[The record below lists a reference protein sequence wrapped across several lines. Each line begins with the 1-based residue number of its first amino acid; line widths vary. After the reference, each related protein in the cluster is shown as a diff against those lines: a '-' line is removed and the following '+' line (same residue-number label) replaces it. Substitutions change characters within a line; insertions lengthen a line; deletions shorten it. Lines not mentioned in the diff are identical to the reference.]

1 MNSDSRAVKG
11 LNIAIIVLAALSLV
25 DSIFVAFSVGVVGI
39 AFSDPSV
46 QSSLYDEL
54 YYDYYYG
61 DLYDSGLTPDDMIAL
76 LIGLG
81 SVGVVFS
88 FLTLGTS
95 IFTLITGI
103 FGVRN
108 ADNADKLG
116 STFIMTIISIV
127 LNVLCFSLIV
137 LILLIISAVFIN
149 KVRKSAVSIPFAAN
163 AAAPGAY
170 QQQIYT
176 QPVQSTPE
184 VQQPVPTQAPAS
196 VPVPVQAQAPA
207 PAPVP
212 TSTQAPASDP
222 APTQAPVPTS
232 VPVADKEQDSQGA
245 PQTPVPPAPPAPPVQ

>member
-25 DSIFVAFSVGVVGI
+25 GSIFVAFSVGVVGI

-81 SVGVVFS
+81 SVGVAFS

-108 ADNADKLG
+108 AGNADKLG

-127 LNVLCFSLIV
+127 LNVLCFSLIMLV
-137 LILLIISAVFIN
+137 LLIISAVFIN

-163 AAAPGAY
+163 AAAPGTY
-170 QQQIYT
+170 QQQVYT

-184 VQQPVPTQAPAS
+184 AQQS
-196 VPVPVQAQAPA
+196 A

-212 TSTQAPASDP
+212 VPAPAQAPAP
-222 APTQAPVPTS
+222 APTQAPVPSSTPTVS
-232 VPVADKEQDSQGA
+232 KEQGSQDT
-245 PQTPVPPAPPAPPVQ
+245 PQTPAPPAPPVQ

>member
-25 DSIFVAFSVGVVGI
+25 GSIFVAFSVGVVGI

-81 SVGVVFS
+81 SVGVAFS
-88 FLTLGTS
+88 LLTLGTS

-108 ADNADKLG
+108 AGNADKLG
-116 STFIMTIISIV
+116 STFIMTIISSV
-127 LNVLCFSLIV
+127 LNVLCFSLIM

-176 QPVQSTPE
+176 QPVQSTPN
-184 VQQPVPTQAPAS
+184 VQQSAPVSTQAPTP
-196 VPVPVQAQAPA
+196 VPVPAPAQAPA

-212 TSTQAPASDP
+212 AS
-222 APTQAPVPTS
+222 APTQAPVSSSTPTVS
-232 VPVADKEQDSQGA
+232 KEQGSQDT
-245 PQTPVPPAPPAPPVQ
+245 PQTPAPPAPPVQ

>member
-25 DSIFVAFSVGVVGI
+25 GSIFVAFSVGVVGI

-81 SVGVVFS
+81 SVGVAFS
-88 FLTLGTS
+88 LLTLGTS

-108 ADNADKLG
+108 AGNADKLG

-127 LNVLCFSLIV
+127 LNVLCFSLIM

-176 QPVQSTPE
+176 QPVQSTPN
-184 VQQPVPTQAPAS
+184 VQQSAPVSTQAPTQAPTPVPVPAPAQAPASAPVPASAPTQAPAPS
-196 VPVPVQAQAPA
+196 ST
-207 PAPVP
+207 P
-212 TSTQAPASDP
+212 TVS
-222 APTQAPVPTS
+222 
-232 VPVADKEQDSQGA
+232 KEQGSQDT
-245 PQTPVPPAPPAPPVQ
+245 PQTPAPPAPPVQ

>member
-1 MNSDSRAVKG
+1 MNSDSRTVKG

-25 DSIFVAFSVGVVGI
+25 GSIFVAFSVGVVGI

-81 SVGVVFS
+81 SVGVAFS

-108 ADNADKLG
+108 AGNADKLG

-127 LNVLCFSLIV
+127 LNVLCFSLIMLV
-137 LILLIISAVFIN
+137 LLIISAVFIN

-163 AAAPGAY
+163 AAAPGTY
-170 QQQIYT
+170 QQQVYT

-184 VQQPVPTQAPAS
+184 VQQSAPAP
-196 VPVPVQAQAPA
+196 VPVPAPAQAPA
-207 PAPVP
+207 PAP
-212 TSTQAPASDP
+212 APAPVPAS
-222 APTQAPVPTS
+222 APTQAPVPSSTPIVS
-232 VPVADKEQDSQGA
+232 KEQGSQDT
-245 PQTPVPPAPPAPPVQ
+245 PQTPAPPAPPVQ

>member
-25 DSIFVAFSVGVVGI
+25 GSIFVAFSVGVVGI

-81 SVGVVFS
+81 SVRVVFS
-88 FLTLGTS
+88 LLTLGTS

-108 ADNADKLG
+108 AGNADKLG

-127 LNVLCFSLIV
+127 LNVLCFSLIM
-137 LILLIISAVFIN
+137 LILLIISAVFID

-176 QPVQSTPE
+176 QPVQSTPN
-184 VQQPVPTQAPAS
+184 VQQSAPVSTQAPT
-196 VPVPVQAQAPA
+196 PVPAPAPAQAPA

-212 TSTQAPASDP
+212 AST
-222 APTQAPVPTS
+222 PTVS
-232 VPVADKEQDSQGA
+232 KEQGSQDT
-245 PQTPVPPAPPAPPVQ
+245 PQTPAPPAPPVQ

>member
-25 DSIFVAFSVGVVGI
+25 GSIFVAFSVGVVGI

-81 SVGVVFS
+81 SVGVAFS
-88 FLTLGTS
+88 LLTLGTS

-108 ADNADKLG
+108 AGNADKLG

-127 LNVLCFSLIV
+127 LNVLCFSLIM

-176 QPVQSTPE
+176 QPVQSTPN
-184 VQQPVPTQAPAS
+184 VQQS
-196 VPVPVQAQAPA
+196 
-207 PAPVP
+207 APV
-212 TSTQAPASDP
+212 STQAPTPVPVPAPAS
-222 APTQAPVPTS
+222 APTQAPVSSSTPTVS
-232 VPVADKEQDSQGA
+232 KEQGSQDT
-245 PQTPVPPAPPAPPVQ
+245 PQTPAPPAPPVQ

>member
-25 DSIFVAFSVGVVGI
+25 GSIFVAFLVGVVGI

-54 YYDYYYG
+54 YFDYYYG

-81 SVGVVFS
+81 SVGVAFS

-108 ADNADKLG
+108 AGNADKLG

-127 LNVLCFSLIV
+127 LNVLCFSLIMLV
-137 LILLIISAVFIN
+137 LLIISAVFIN

-163 AAAPGAY
+163 AAAPGTY
-170 QQQIYT
+170 QQQVYT

-184 VQQPVPTQAPAS
+184 VQQS
-196 VPVPVQAQAPA
+196 A

-212 TSTQAPASDP
+212 VP
-222 APTQAPVPTS
+222 APTQAPAPTPAPVPASTPTPAP
-232 VPVADKEQDSQGA
+232 VPSSTPTVSKEQGSQDT
-245 PQTPVPPAPPAPPVQ
+245 PQTPTPPAPPVQ

>member
-25 DSIFVAFSVGVVGI
+25 GSIFVAFLVGVVGI

-81 SVGVVFS
+81 SVGVAFS

-108 ADNADKLG
+108 AGNADKLG

-127 LNVLCFSLIV
+127 LNVLCFSLIMLV
-137 LILLIISAVFIN
+137 LLIISAVFIN

-176 QPVQSTPE
+176 QPVQPTPN
-184 VQQPVPTQAPAS
+184 VQQS
-196 VPVPVQAQAPA
+196 
-207 PAPVP
+207 APV
-212 TSTQAPASDP
+212 STQAPTPVPAS
-222 APTQAPVPTS
+222 APVPASTPTVS
-232 VPVADKEQDSQGA
+232 KEQDSQGT
-245 PQTPVPPAPPAPPVQ
+245 PQTPVPPTPPAPPVQ

>member
-25 DSIFVAFSVGVVGI
+25 GSIFVAFSVGVVGI

-81 SVGVVFS
+81 SVGVAFS

-108 ADNADKLG
+108 AGNADKLG

-127 LNVLCFSLIV
+127 LNVLCFSLIMLV
-137 LILLIISAVFIN
+137 LLIISAVFIN

-163 AAAPGAY
+163 AAAPGTY
-170 QQQIYT
+170 QQQVYT

-184 VQQPVPTQAPAS
+184 VQQS
-196 VPVPVQAQAPA
+196 A

-212 TSTQAPASDP
+212 VP
-222 APTQAPVPTS
+222 APTQAPVPFSTPTVS
-232 VPVADKEQDSQGA
+232 KEQGSQDT
-245 PQTPVPPAPPAPPVQ
+245 PQTPAPPAPPVQ

>member
-25 DSIFVAFSVGVVGI
+25 GSIFVAFSVGVVGI

-88 FLTLGTS
+88 LLTLGTS

-108 ADNADKLG
+108 AGNAD
-116 STFIMTIISIV
+116 
-127 LNVLCFSLIV
+127 SLAV
-137 LILLIISAVFIN
+137 RLL
-149 KVRKSAVSIPFAAN
+149 
-163 AAAPGAY
+163 
-170 QQQIYT
+170 
-176 QPVQSTPE
+176 
-184 VQQPVPTQAPAS
+184 
-196 VPVPVQAQAPA
+196 
-207 PAPVP
+207 
-212 TSTQAPASDP
+212 
-222 APTQAPVPTS
+222 
-232 VPVADKEQDSQGA
+232 
-245 PQTPVPPAPPAPPVQ
+245 

>member
-25 DSIFVAFSVGVVGI
+25 GSIFVAFSVGVGGI

-88 FLTLGTS
+88 LLTLGTS

-108 ADNADKLG
+108 AGNADKLG

-127 LNVLCFSLIV
+127 LNVLCFSLIM

-176 QPVQSTPE
+176 QPVQSTPN
-184 VQQPVPTQAPAS
+184 VQQSAPAPTQAPTP
-196 VPVPVQAQAPA
+196 VPVPAPAQAPA

-212 TSTQAPASDP
+212 SST
-222 APTQAPVPTS
+222 PTVS
-232 VPVADKEQDSQGA
+232 KEQGSQDT
-245 PQTPVPPAPPAPPVQ
+245 PQTPAPPAPPVQ

>member
-25 DSIFVAFSVGVVGI
+25 GSIFVAFSVGVVGI

-81 SVGVVFS
+81 SAGVVFS
-88 FLTLGTS
+88 LLTLGTS

-108 ADNADKLG
+108 AGNADKLG

-127 LNVLCFSLIV
+127 LNVLCFSLIM

-184 VQQPVPTQAPAS
+184 VQQSAPAPTQAPTQAPTP
-196 VPVPVQAQAPA
+196 VPVPAPAQAPA

-212 TSTQAPASDP
+212 AS
-222 APTQAPVPTS
+222 APTQAPVPSSTPTVS
-232 VPVADKEQDSQGA
+232 KEQGSQDT
-245 PQTPVPPAPPAPPVQ
+245 PQTPAPPAPPVQ

>member
-25 DSIFVAFSVGVVGI
+25 GSIFVAFSVGVVGI

-81 SVGVVFS
+81 SVGVAFS

-108 ADNADKLG
+108 AGNADKLG

-127 LNVLCFSLIV
+127 LNVLCFSLIMLV
-137 LILLIISAVFIN
+137 LLIISAVFIN

-163 AAAPGAY
+163 AAAPGTY
-170 QQQIYT
+170 QQQVYT
-176 QPVQSTPE
+176 QPVQSTLE
-184 VQQPVPTQAPAS
+184 VQQSAPVSTQVPAPSPVPAPTQAPAP
-196 VPVPVQAQAPA
+196 VPVP
-207 PAPVP
+207 
-212 TSTQAPASDP
+212 AS
-222 APTQAPVPTS
+222 APTQAPVPSSTS
-232 VPVADKEQDSQGA
+232 TVSKEQGSQDT
-245 PQTPVPPAPPAPPVQ
+245 PQTPAPPTPPAPPVQ

>member
-25 DSIFVAFSVGVVGI
+25 GSIFVAFSVGVVGI

-61 DLYDSGLTPDDMIAL
+61 DLYDSGLTPDDMIAR

-81 SVGVVFS
+81 SVGVAFS
-88 FLTLGTS
+88 LLTLGTS

-108 ADNADKLG
+108 AGNADKLG

-127 LNVLCFSLIV
+127 LNVLCFSLIM

-176 QPVQSTPE
+176 QPVQSTPN
-184 VQQPVPTQAPAS
+184 VQQSAPVSTQAPTQAPTPVPVPAPAQAPASAPVPASAPTQAPAPS
-196 VPVPVQAQAPA
+196 ST
-207 PAPVP
+207 P
-212 TSTQAPASDP
+212 TVS
-222 APTQAPVPTS
+222 
-232 VPVADKEQDSQGA
+232 KEQGSQDT
-245 PQTPVPPAPPAPPVQ
+245 PQTPAPPAPPVQ

>member
-25 DSIFVAFSVGVVGI
+25 GSIFVAFSVGVVGI

-88 FLTLGTS
+88 LLTLGTS
-95 IFTLITGI
+95 IFTLITVI

-108 ADNADKLG
+108 AGNADKLG

-127 LNVLCFSLIV
+127 LNVLCFSLIM

-184 VQQPVPTQAPAS
+184 VQQSAPAPTQAPTQAPTP
-196 VPVPVQAQAPA
+196 VPVPAPAQAPA

-212 TSTQAPASDP
+212 AS
-222 APTQAPVPTS
+222 APTQAPVPSSTPTVS
-232 VPVADKEQDSQGA
+232 KEQGSQDT
-245 PQTPVPPAPPAPPVQ
+245 PQTPAPPAPPVQ

>member
-25 DSIFVAFSVGVVGI
+25 GSIFVAFSVGVVGI

-81 SVGVVFS
+81 SVGVAFS

-108 ADNADKLG
+108 AGNADKLG

-127 LNVLCFSLIV
+127 LNVLCFSLIMLV
-137 LILLIISAVFIN
+137 LLIISAVFIN

-176 QPVQSTPE
+176 QPVQPTPN
-184 VQQPVPTQAPAS
+184 VQQS
-196 VPVPVQAQAPA
+196 
-207 PAPVP
+207 APV
-212 TSTQAPASDP
+212 STQAPTPVPAS
-222 APTQAPVPTS
+222 APVPASTPTVS
-232 VPVADKEQDSQGA
+232 KEQDSQGT
-245 PQTPVPPAPPAPPVQ
+245 PQTPVPPTPPAPPVQ

>member
-25 DSIFVAFSVGVVGI
+25 GSIFVAFSVGVVGI

-81 SVGVVFS
+81 SVGVAFS
-88 FLTLGTS
+88 LLTLGTS

-108 ADNADKLG
+108 AGNADKLG

-127 LNVLCFSLIV
+127 LNVLCFSLIM

-163 AAAPGAY
+163 AAVPGAY

-176 QPVQSTPE
+176 QPVQSTPN
-184 VQQPVPTQAPAS
+184 VQQSASFSTQAPTP
-196 VPVPVQAQAPA
+196 VPVPASAQAPA

-212 TSTQAPASDP
+212 SST
-222 APTQAPVPTS
+222 PTVS
-232 VPVADKEQDSQGA
+232 KEQGSQDT
-245 PQTPVPPAPPAPPVQ
+245 PQTPAPPAPPVQ

>member
-25 DSIFVAFSVGVVGI
+25 GSIFVAFSVGVVGI

-88 FLTLGTS
+88 LLTLGTS

-108 ADNADKLG
+108 AGNADKLG

-127 LNVLCFSLIV
+127 LNVLCFSLIM

-176 QPVQSTPE
+176 QPVQSTPN
-184 VQQPVPTQAPAS
+184 VQQSA
-196 VPVPVQAQAPA
+196 
-207 PAPVP
+207 
-212 TSTQAPASDP
+212 P
-222 APTQAPVPTS
+222 APTQAP
-232 VPVADKEQDSQGA
+232 
-245 PQTPVPPAPPAPPVQ
+245 TPVPVPAPVPSSTPTVSKEQGSQDTPQTPAPPAPPVQ

>member
-25 DSIFVAFSVGVVGI
+25 GSIFVAFSVGVVGI

-81 SVGVVFS
+81 SVGVAFS
-88 FLTLGTS
+88 LLTLGTS

-108 ADNADKLG
+108 AGNADKLG
-116 STFIMTIISIV
+116 GTFIMTIISIV
-127 LNVLCFSLIV
+127 LNVLCFSLIM

-163 AAAPGAY
+163 AAAPGVY

-176 QPVQSTPE
+176 QPVQSTPN
-184 VQQPVPTQAPAS
+184 VQQSAPVSTQAPTP
-196 VPVPVQAQAPA
+196 VPVPAPAQAPA

-212 TSTQAPASDP
+212 TSV
-222 APTQAPVPTS
+222 PTQAS
-232 VPVADKEQDSQGA
+232 VPASAPAMGEEQDSQGT
-245 PQTPVPPAPPAPPVQ
+245 PQTPAPPTPPAPPVQ

>member
-25 DSIFVAFSVGVVGI
+25 GSIFVAFSVGVVGI

-88 FLTLGTS
+88 LLTLGTS

-108 ADNADKLG
+108 AGNADKLG

-127 LNVLCFSLIV
+127 LNVLCFSLIM

-176 QPVQSTPE
+176 QPVQSTPN
-184 VQQPVPTQAPAS
+184 VQQSAPAPTQAPTP
-196 VPVPVQAQAPA
+196 VPVPAPAQAPA

-212 TSTQAPASDP
+212 SST
-222 APTQAPVPTS
+222 PTVS
-232 VPVADKEQDSQGA
+232 KEQGSQDT
-245 PQTPVPPAPPAPPVQ
+245 PQTPAPPAPPVQ

>member
-11 LNIAIIVLAALSLV
+11 LNIAIIVLAALNLV
-25 DSIFVAFSVGVVGI
+25 GSIFVAFSVGVVGI

-88 FLTLGTS
+88 LLTLGTS

-108 ADNADKLG
+108 AGNADKLG

-127 LNVLCFSLIV
+127 LNVLCFSLIMF
-137 LILLIISAVFIN
+137 ILLIISAVFIN

-176 QPVQSTPE
+176 QPVQSTPN
-184 VQQPVPTQAPAS
+184 VQQSAPAPTQAPTQAPPP
-196 VPVPVQAQAPA
+196 VPVPAPAQAPA

-212 TSTQAPASDP
+212 AS
-222 APTQAPVPTS
+222 APTQAPVPSSTPAVS
-232 VPVADKEQDSQGA
+232 KEQGSQDT
-245 PQTPVPPAPPAPPVQ
+245 PQTPAPPAPPVQ

>member
-25 DSIFVAFSVGVVGI
+25 GSIFVAFSVGVVGI

-88 FLTLGTS
+88 LLTLGTS

-108 ADNADKLG
+108 AGNADKLG

-127 LNVLCFSLIV
+127 LNVLCFSLIM

-176 QPVQSTPE
+176 QPVQSTPN
-184 VQQPVPTQAPAS
+184 VQQSAPVSTQAPTP
-196 VPVPVQAQAPA
+196 VPVPAPAQAPA

-212 TSTQAPASDP
+212 AS
-222 APTQAPVPTS
+222 APTVS
-232 VPVADKEQDSQGA
+232 KEQGSQDT
-245 PQTPVPPAPPAPPVQ
+245 PQTPAPPAPPVQ

>member
-25 DSIFVAFSVGVVGI
+25 GSIFVAFSVGVVGI

-81 SVGVVFS
+81 SVGVAFS
-88 FLTLGTS
+88 LLTLGTS

-108 ADNADKLG
+108 AGNADKLG

-127 LNVLCFSLIV
+127 LNVLCFSLIM

-176 QPVQSTPE
+176 QPVQSTPN
-184 VQQPVPTQAPAS
+184 VQQSAPVSTQAPTP
-196 VPVPVQAQAPA
+196 VPVPAPAQAPA
-207 PAPVP
+207 
-212 TSTQAPASDP
+212 
-222 APTQAPVPTS
+222 QAPVSSSTPTVS
-232 VPVADKEQDSQGA
+232 KEQGSQDT
-245 PQTPVPPAPPAPPVQ
+245 PQTPAPPAPPVQ

>member
-25 DSIFVAFSVGVVGI
+25 GSIFVAFSVGVVGI

-88 FLTLGTS
+88 LLTLGTS

-108 ADNADKLG
+108 AGNADKLG

-127 LNVLCFSLIV
+127 LNVLCFSLIM

-176 QPVQSTPE
+176 QPVQSTPN
-184 VQQPVPTQAPAS
+184 VQQSAPAPTQAPTP
-196 VPVPVQAQAPA
+196 VPVPAPAQAPA

-212 TSTQAPASDP
+212 SST
-222 APTQAPVPTS
+222 PTVS
-232 VPVADKEQDSQGA
+232 KEQGSQDTL
-245 PQTPVPPAPPAPPVQ
+245 QTPAPPAPPVQ

>member
-25 DSIFVAFSVGVVGI
+25 GSIFVAFSVGVVGI

-81 SVGVVFS
+81 SVGVAFS
-88 FLTLGTS
+88 LLTLGTS

-108 ADNADKLG
+108 AGNADKLG

-127 LNVLCFSLIV
+127 LNVLCFSLIM

-170 QQQIYT
+170 QRQIYT
-176 QPVQSTPE
+176 QPVQSTPN
-184 VQQPVPTQAPAS
+184 VQQSAPVSTQAPTP
-196 VPVPVQAQAPA
+196 VPVPAPAQAPA

-212 TSTQAPASDP
+212 AS
-222 APTQAPVPTS
+222 APTQAPVSSSTPTVS
-232 VPVADKEQDSQGA
+232 KEQGSQDT
-245 PQTPVPPAPPAPPVQ
+245 PQTPAPPAPPVQ

>member
-25 DSIFVAFSVGVVGI
+25 GSIFVAFSVGVVGI

-88 FLTLGTS
+88 LLTLGTS

-108 ADNADKLG
+108 AGNADKLG

-127 LNVLCFSLIV
+127 LNVLCFSLIM

-176 QPVQSTPE
+176 QPVQSTPN
-184 VQQPVPTQAPAS
+184 VQQSAPAPTQAPTQA
-196 VPVPVQAQAPA
+196 PTPAPAQAPA

-212 TSTQAPASDP
+212 SST
-222 APTQAPVPTS
+222 PTVS
-232 VPVADKEQDSQGA
+232 KEQGSQDT
-245 PQTPVPPAPPAPPVQ
+245 PQTPAPPAPPVQ

>member
-25 DSIFVAFSVGVVGI
+25 GSIFVAFSVGVVGI

-81 SVGVVFS
+81 SVGVAFS

-95 IFTLITGI
+95 IFTLIAGI

-108 ADNADKLG
+108 AGNADKLG

-127 LNVLCFSLIV
+127 LNVLCFSLIMLV
-137 LILLIISAVFIN
+137 LLIISAVFIN

-163 AAAPGAY
+163 AAAPGTY
-170 QQQIYT
+170 QQQVYT

-184 VQQPVPTQAPAS
+184 VQQSAPAP
-196 VPVPVQAQAPA
+196 VPVPAPAQAPA
-207 PAPVP
+207 PAPAPV
-212 TSTQAPASDP
+212 PAS
-222 APTQAPVPTS
+222 APTQAPVPFSTPTVS
-232 VPVADKEQDSQGA
+232 KEQGSQDT
-245 PQTPVPPAPPAPPVQ
+245 PQTPAPPAPPVQ

>member
-25 DSIFVAFSVGVVGI
+25 GSIFVAFSVGVVGI

-88 FLTLGTS
+88 LLTLGTS

-108 ADNADKLG
+108 AGNADKLG

-127 LNVLCFSLIV
+127 LNVLCFSLIM

-176 QPVQSTPE
+176 QPVQSTPN
-184 VQQPVPTQAPAS
+184 VQQSAPAPTQAPPP
-196 VPVPVQAQAPA
+196 VPVPAPAQAPA

-212 TSTQAPASDP
+212 SSTPAVS
-222 APTQAPVPTS
+222 
-232 VPVADKEQDSQGA
+232 KEQGSQDT
-245 PQTPVPPAPPAPPVQ
+245 PQTPAPPAPPVQ

>member
-25 DSIFVAFSVGVVGI
+25 GSIFVAFSVGVVGI

-81 SVGVVFS
+81 SVGVAFS
-88 FLTLGTS
+88 LLTLGTS

-108 ADNADKLG
+108 AGNADKLG

-127 LNVLCFSLIV
+127 LNVLCFSLIM

-176 QPVQSTPE
+176 QPVQSTPN
-184 VQQPVPTQAPAS
+184 VQQSAPVSTQAPTPA
-196 VPVPVQAQAPA
+196 PAQAPA

-212 TSTQAPASDP
+212 AS
-222 APTQAPVPTS
+222 APTQAPVSSSTPTVS
-232 VPVADKEQDSQGA
+232 KEQGFQDT
-245 PQTPVPPAPPAPPVQ
+245 PQTPAPPAPPVQ

>member
-25 DSIFVAFSVGVVGI
+25 GSIFVAFSVGVVGI

-88 FLTLGTS
+88 LLTLGTS

-108 ADNADKLG
+108 AGNADKLG

-127 LNVLCFSLIV
+127 LNVLCFSLIM

-176 QPVQSTPE
+176 QPVQSTPN
-184 VQQPVPTQAPAS
+184 VQQSAS
-196 VPVPVQAQAPA
+196 
-207 PAPVP
+207 
-212 TSTQAPASDP
+212 
-222 APTQAPVPTS
+222 APTQAPVPSSTPTVS
-232 VPVADKEQDSQGA
+232 KEQGSQDT
-245 PQTPVPPAPPAPPVQ
+245 PQTPAPPAPPVQ

>member
-25 DSIFVAFSVGVVGI
+25 GSIFVAFSVGVVGI

-88 FLTLGTS
+88 LLTLGTS

-108 ADNADKLG
+108 AGNADKLG
-116 STFIMTIISIV
+116 STFIMTIISIA
-127 LNVLCFSLIV
+127 LNVLCFSLIM

-176 QPVQSTPE
+176 QPVQSTPN
-184 VQQPVPTQAPAS
+184 VQQSAPVSTQAPT
-196 VPVPVQAQAPA
+196 PVPAPAPAQAPA

-212 TSTQAPASDP
+212 AST
-222 APTQAPVPTS
+222 PTVS
-232 VPVADKEQDSQGA
+232 KEQGSQDT
-245 PQTPVPPAPPAPPVQ
+245 PQTPAPPAPPVQ

>member
-25 DSIFVAFSVGVVGI
+25 GSIFVAFSVGVVGI

-81 SVGVVFS
+81 SVGVAFS

-108 ADNADKLG
+108 AGNADKLG

-127 LNVLCFSLIV
+127 LNVLCFSLIMLV
-137 LILLIISAVFIN
+137 LLIISAVFIN

-163 AAAPGAY
+163 AAAPGTY

-176 QPVQSTPE
+176 QPVQSTLE
-184 VQQPVPTQAPAS
+184 VQQSAPVSTQVPAPSPVPAPTQAPAP
-196 VPVPVQAQAPA
+196 VPVP
-207 PAPVP
+207 
-212 TSTQAPASDP
+212 AS
-222 APTQAPVPTS
+222 APTQAPVPSSTS
-232 VPVADKEQDSQGA
+232 TVSKEQGSQDT
-245 PQTPVPPAPPAPPVQ
+245 PQTPAPPTPPAPPVQ